1 MRENYEVIYTHPG
14 GAMATF
20 TRQDGE
26 LDALAKGLDAEQF
39 WVFKNVKSL
48 LARNDAGDLEEST
61 RLMSAIGFTGMVR
74 EIVAPV
80 PAAVTGATRPPAY
93 AGHAAVEGVPHG
105 IHMPG
110 PSYWPLVLALSVT
123 IALCGLFFWQTTL
136 VFTAFGL
143 VMAFVAGVAWGLEPA

>member
-14 GAMATF
+14 GAVATF

-48 LARNDAGDLEEST
+48 LARNDAGDLQEAT

-74 EIVAPV
+74 EIVAPEPATV
-80 PAAVTGATRPPAY
+80 AAPAA
-93 AGHAAVEGVPHG
+93 AAVAAHGAEAGAPH

-110 PSYWPLVLALSVT
+110 PSYWPLALGISVAIAMCGFFFWETTLAITAIGLVLAFIS
-123 IALCGLFFWQTTL
+123 
-136 VFTAFGL
+136 
-143 VMAFVAGVAWGLEPA
+143 GVAWGLEPI